1 MNHYR
6 SSSVSLALRIF
17 SFVTVKHFESLVQK
31 RKSLDHLISELA
43 YCHQRLIKCHISKT
57 VFDMWRCI
65 LTFFYCSRAFTQGL
79 INLPFISESALDRL
93 FEDYLHGPSK
103 PDRGSPSIVKAN
115 EEPNVY
121 ADEPEVSIDFR
132 HDGMESGNSVV
143 AKRYYYG
150 RRCNISRL
158 SRKAFVE
165 LIKTGKLCGRRVA
178 AIRFGLTG
186 R

>member
-1 MNHYR
+1 MLQYGGAQGSKCTQSRFPLIGAHAPPPPAAGGN
-6 SSSVSLALRIF
+6 LKN
-17 SFVTVKHFESLVQK
+17 VTYKKLFA
-31 RKSLDHLISELA
+31 KSLFWAL
-43 YCHQRLIKCHISKT
+43 Y
-57 VFDMWRCI
+57 
-65 LTFFYCSRAFTQGL
+65 LTFFYCSTAFTQGL
-79 INLPFISESALDRL
+79 IHLSFISESALDRL